1 MTFFSK
7 INLGFVQDKDPIAL
21 MITGYAEGAE
31 TPYRLVL
38 NDDSNLY
45 SITCLE
51 ERNIYQF
58 ENLEMTIEEFIE
70 TYEREYET
78 EAIIYQTNGSRGLMQ
93 ALAERETLSSVIEHR
108 NVFPSDAV
116 ALIAIG
122 QKSLDIP
129 VSIGDF
135 NITQKKNTSPF
146 YKVDLDMD
154 GSISDIYSMDLPSV
168 IERKIKDL

>member
-7 INLGFVQDKDPIAL
+7 INLDFVQEKQPQAL
-21 MITGYAEGAE
+21 MITGYGECVE

-38 NDDSNLY
+38 NKDSNLY
-45 SITCLE
+45 SVTCLE

-58 ENLEMTIEEFIE
+58 EKTEMTIEDFIE
-70 TYEREYET
+70 IYEKEYET

-108 NVFPSDAV
+108 DVFPSDAV

-129 VSIGDF
+129 VSIGGF
-135 NITQKKNTSPF
+135 NISFKEHTSPF
-146 YKVDLDMD
+146 YKVNIEMDDSVSDM
-154 GSISDIYSMDLPSV
+154 YSMDIPS
-168 IERKIKDL
+168 IIKQKLKAF